1 MNTMSS
7 GPITSWQIDEE
18 TMGTVTN
25 FIFLGSKITADG
37 DCSREIKTFAP
48 WRKAMTNQDSILKSR
63 DTTLPTKVCLVK
75 AMVFP
80 VVMYGWESWIIKKV
94 ECQRINAFEL
104 WCWRRC
110 LRVPWTARRS
120 NQSILKEINPGCSLE
135 GLMLKLKL
143 QYFCHLMWTT
153 DSLEMTLML
162 GKIECQRKGDN
173 REWDGLMTSPT
184 QWTWVWVNSGS
195 WWWTGKPGVL
205 QSMWSQS
212 QTRLRDWTE
221 LNWRATKKE

>member
-1 MNTMSS
+1 MLIPWKESCDQPRQPIKKQKHYFANKGSS
-7 GPITSWQIDEE
+7 SQSYGFSSSYVWMWE
-18 TMGTVTN
+18 
-25 FIFLGSKITADG
+25 L
-37 DCSREIKTFAP
+37 
-48 WRKAMTNQDSILKSR
+48 DS
-63 DTTLPTKVCLVK
+63 
-75 AMVFP
+75 
-80 VVMYGWESWIIKKV
+80 KV

-104 WCWRRC
+104 WCWRRH

-120 NQSILKEINPGCSLE
+120 NQSILKEISPGCSLE

-143 QYFCHLMWTT
+143 QYFCHLMWTS

-184 QWTWVWVNSGS
+184 QWTWFWVNSGS